1 MTKEQKISAYNR
13 LNGAMAVVEEMV
25 KLYSPEPEVLSELML
40 AYTGLKMAQSNLGWD
55 PGGKDTEPHAK

>member
-13 LNGAMAVVEEMV
+13 LQGAMAVVEEMV
-25 KLYSPEPEVLSELML
+25 KLYNPEAPVLTELMM

-55 PGGKDTEPHAK
+55 PGQK

>member
-13 LNGAMAVVEEMV
+13 LQGTMAVVDEMV

-40 AYTGLKMAQSNLGWD
+40 AYTGLKMAQNNLGWE
-55 PGGKDTEPHAK
+55 PGQK

>member
-13 LNGAMAVVEEMV
+13 LQGAMAVVDEMV

-40 AYTGLKMAQSNLGWD
+40 AYTGLKMAQNNLGWD
-55 PGGKDTEPHAK
+55 PGEKVTEPHAK